1 MGSNG
6 PRVAILSLRE
16 IRPVANYGGL
26 REAEDALVD
35 ALAAGLYRV
44 VLSSPRFS
52 RGNLAKPVVR
62 SVLNASRVVHP
73 YRIEHH
79 QRRDGAPADVLLV
92 LARDLGDAS
101 VLVGLPG
108 WNELGE
114 QVLVHIESVT
124 EWALRRYAD
133 VVGHLRR
140 KADALFCACE
150 MPPLGY
156 LRTMHGR
163 LSTVDVVPPML
174 DVLAFPVREDP
185 AHRTI
190 DVFCPGPAP
199 AGQNQLLRSWASLN
213 DGSYQQNIGQLGAIN
228 SLDQHR
234 KIFTSMATR
243 ARVFLTN
250 HERYSQRRIGPT
262 RDSHQGV
269 NPRFYEAMA
278 AGCVLIGDLPHGSR
292 QFAEYV
298 RPSTPLSFPLDAER
312 LPPEVQ
318 EVLDDAGHCEEMG
331 AVARATALRRNDV
344 VHRWKHMITL
354 AGIPSSPGIEAR
366 ITQLAELAG
375 DKPAAGNAS
384 SDDPT
389 DQPAAAPKD
398 QSAAAPKD
406 QPAAAPKDQP
416 AAAPK
421 DQPAAA
427 PKDQPAGP
435 SSNSGPSS
443 NGAVKGQ

>member
-1 MGSNG
+1 MGSIG

-52 RGNLAKPVVR
+52 RGTLAKPGVR
-62 SVLNASRVVHP
+62 AVLNSSRVVHP

-114 QVLVHIESVT
+114 RVLVHIESVT
-124 EWALRRYAD
+124 EWDLRRHSD
-133 VVGHLRR
+133 VVSHLRR

-174 DVLAFPVREDP
+174 DVLAFPVRTDP
-185 AHRTI
+185 SHRTI

-199 AGQNQLLRSWASLN
+199 TVQNQLLRQWASLN
-213 DGSYQQNIGQLGAIN
+213 DGSYQQNIGQLGAVN

-250 HERYSQRRIGPT
+250 AHRYSQRQLGPS
-262 RDSHQGV
+262 RDGHQGV
-269 NPRFYEAMA
+269 DTRFFEAMA

-298 RPSTPLSFPLDAER
+298 RPAGPLSFPLNAER
-312 LPPEVQ
+312 LPADVL
-318 EVLDDAGHCEEMG
+318 EVLDDPDHG
-331 AVARATALRRNDV
+331 ARLGSVARATALRLNDV
-344 VHRWKHMITL
+344 AHRWKHMATV
-354 AGIPSSPGIEAR
+354 AGIPDSPGIDAR
-366 ITQLAELAG
+366 IKQLAELADG
-375 DKPAAGNAS
+375 AEPADSTA
-384 SDDPT
+384 T
-389 DQPAAAPKD
+389 EPA
-398 QSAAAPKD
+398 
-406 QPAAAPKDQP
+406 
-416 AAAPK
+416 
-421 DQPAAA
+421 
-427 PKDQPAGP
+427 
-435 SSNSGPSS
+435 
-443 NGAVKGQ
+443 NGT

>member
-26 REAEDALVD
+26 REAEDALVE

-44 VLSSPRFS
+44 VLSSPRFR
-52 RGNLAKPVVR
+52 RGTLAKPAVR
-62 SVLNASRVVHP
+62 AMLNSSRVVHP

-108 WNELGE
+108 WNELGD

-124 EWALRRYAD
+124 DWDLRRFAD

-174 DVLAFPVREDP
+174 DVTAFPVRDDP
-185 AHRTI
+185 THRTI

-199 AGQNQLLRSWASLN
+199 AGQNQLLRQWASLN

-250 HERYSQRRIGPT
+250 HERYSQRQLGPT

-269 NPRFYEAMA
+269 NTRFFEAMA
-278 AGCVLIGDLPHGSR
+278 AGCVLVGDLPSGSR

-298 RPSTPLSFPLDAER
+298 APSSPLNLPLDAER
-312 LPPEVQ
+312 LPADVL
-318 EVLDDAGHCEEMG
+318 EVLDDPERCQEMG

-344 VHRWKHMITL
+344 VHRWKHMATL
-354 AGIPSSPGIEAR
+354 AGIPTSPGIEAR
-366 ITQLAELAG
+366 IRQLAEMADG
-375 DKPAAGNAS
+375 EPEADGGNE
-384 SDDPT
+384 
-389 DQPAAAPKD
+389 
-398 QSAAAPKD
+398 
-406 QPAAAPKDQP
+406 
-416 AAAPK
+416 
-421 DQPAAA
+421 
-427 PKDQPAGP
+427 PAGRGE
-435 SSNSGPSS
+435 SASVV
-443 NGAVKGQ
+443 NGAAEGKPPASRSADGNEPADSTSGGSAEGE

>member
-1 MGSNG
+1 MGSSS

-44 VLSSPRFS
+44 VLASPRFS
-52 RGNLAKPVVR
+52 RGALAKPAVR
-62 SVLNASRVVHP
+62 AALNSSRVVHP

-79 QRRDGAPADVLLV
+79 QRRDGSPSDVLLV

-114 QVLVHIESVT
+114 QVIVHIESVT
-124 EWALRRYAD
+124 DWDLRRFAD

-140 KADALFCACE
+140 KVDALFCSCE
-150 MPPLGY
+150 MPPLGF

-163 LSTVDVVPPML
+163 LNTVDVVAPML
-174 DVLAFPVREDP
+174 DVLAFPVRPDP

-199 AGQNQLLRSWASLN
+199 AVQNQLLRQWASLN

-250 HERYSQRRIGPT
+250 HQRYSQRQLGPT

-269 NPRFYEAMA
+269 NTRFFEAMA
-278 AGCVLIGDLPHGSR
+278 AGCVLVGDLPHGSR
-292 QFAEYV
+292 QFAEFV
-298 RPSTPLSFPLDAER
+298 RPSAPLSLPLTAER
-312 LPPEVQ
+312 LPRDVL
-318 EVLDDAGHCEEMG
+318 EVLDDREHAQKLG
-331 AVARATALRRNDV
+331 AVSRAAALRKNDAA
-344 VHRWKHMITL
+344 HRWKQMAEL
-354 AGIPSSPGIEAR
+354 AGIPVSRGIEAR
-366 ITQLAELAG
+366 IMQLAALA
-375 DKPAAGNAS
+375 
-384 SDDPT
+384 DDPSGESAGT
-389 DQPAAAPKD
+389 SVEAPA
-398 QSAAAPKD
+398 
-406 QPAAAPKDQP
+406 
-416 AAAPK
+416 
-421 DQPAAA
+421 
-427 PKDQPAGP
+427 PAGSGEGNEP
-435 SSNSGPSS
+435 ADSSSGLPT
-443 NGAVKGQ
+443 NGQ

>member
-52 RGNLAKPVVR
+52 RGTLAKPAVR
-62 SVLNASRVVHP
+62 AVLNTSRVVHP

-108 WNELGE
+108 WNELGDR
-114 QVLVHIESVT
+114 VIVHIESVT
-124 EWALRRYAD
+124 DWDLRRYAD
-133 VVGHLRR
+133 LMGHLRR
-140 KADALFCACE
+140 KVDALFCACE

-163 LSTVDVVPPML
+163 LSTVDVVPPVL
-174 DVLAFPVREDP
+174 DVLAFPVRSDP
-185 AHRTI
+185 GHRTI

-199 AGQNQLLRSWASLN
+199 AAQNQLLRQWASLN

-250 HERYSQRRIGPT
+250 HERYSQRQIGPG
-262 RDSHQGV
+262 RDGYQSV
-269 NPRFYEAMA
+269 NTRFYEAMA

-298 RPSTPLSFPLDAER
+298 RPAGPLNFPLDADR
-312 LPPEVQ
+312 LPDDVYA
-318 EVLDDAGHCEEMG
+318 VLDDKEHAQKLG

-344 VHRWKHMITL
+344 AHRWKHMATL
-354 AGIPSSPGIEAR
+354 AGIPTSPGIEAR
-366 ITQLAELAG
+366 IRQLAEQAERVEAG
-375 DKPAAGNAS
+375 GAETA
-384 SDDPT
+384 
-389 DQPAAAPKD
+389 
-398 QSAAAPKD
+398 
-406 QPAAAPKDQP
+406 
-416 AAAPK
+416 
-421 DQPAAA
+421 
-427 PKDQPAGP
+427 
-435 SSNSGPSS
+435 
-443 NGAVKGQ
+443 NGR